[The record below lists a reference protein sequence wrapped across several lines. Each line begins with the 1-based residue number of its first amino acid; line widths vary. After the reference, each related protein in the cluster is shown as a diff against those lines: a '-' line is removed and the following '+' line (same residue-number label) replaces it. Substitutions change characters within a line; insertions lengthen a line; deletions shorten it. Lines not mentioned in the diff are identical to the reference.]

1 MEFKPWM
8 ENITIEDMPND
19 DLKFVA
25 QCAGI
30 KTALTLIFCLP
41 GLILNIPKN
50 ALNNLKKRYI
60 IKEYDGTKMTLNRL
74 VVECNFSQ
82 RKVEGII
89 REHLKKS
96 QKTPTT
102 KSLNK

>member
-1 MEFKPWM
+1 MKFKPWM

-30 KTALTLIFCLP
+30 KAALTLIFCLP

-50 ALNNLKKRYI
+50 ALKRLKERYI
-60 IKEYDGTKMTLNRL
+60 LKEYDGTKMTLNRL
-74 VVECNFSQ
+74 VIECELSQ
-82 RKVEGII
+82 RQVEALIRKGLRKV
-89 REHLKKS
+89 KKS
-96 QKTPTT
+96 SNEPLEK
-102 KSLNK
+102 

>member
-41 GLILNIPKN
+41 GLIVNIPKH
-50 ALNNLKKRYI
+50 ALKR
-60 IKEYDGTKMTLNRL
+60 
-74 VVECNFSQ
+74 
-82 RKVEGII
+82 
-89 REHLKKS
+89 
-96 QKTPTT
+96 
-102 KSLNK
+102 

>member
-30 KTALTLIFCLP
+30 KNSFDLNFLFAGIDSKYSKTRIKKDKRALHY
-41 GLILNIPKN
+41 
-50 ALNNLKKRYI
+50 KRI
-60 IKEYDGTKMTLNRL
+60 
-74 VVECNFSQ
+74 
-82 RKVEGII
+82 
-89 REHLKKS
+89 
-96 QKTPTT
+96 
-102 KSLNK
+102 